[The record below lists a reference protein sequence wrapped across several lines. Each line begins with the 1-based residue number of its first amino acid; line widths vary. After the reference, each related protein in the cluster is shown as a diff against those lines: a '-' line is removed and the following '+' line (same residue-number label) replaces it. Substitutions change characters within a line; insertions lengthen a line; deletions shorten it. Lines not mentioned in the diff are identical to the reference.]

1 MYALR
6 YYKSTS
12 KVQRLRNT
20 LAAGGWRLAPAIIAT
35 TRHYTYSYTMYS
47 NTTSTNG

>member
-20 LAAGGWRLAPAIIAT
+20 LAAGAWRLAAGAGHH
-35 TRHYTYSYTMYS
+35 RYDAALYL
-47 NTTSTNG
+47 